1 MAEQP
6 TDRTRAILQEA
17 LGITDDVAEGLPT
30 EAMARDA
37 VEFIQRAR
45 QMSETEMVA
54 VAEDPAVLPRID
66 MYEPDDGVAE
76 IDGVL
81 WIPSAELDIVR
92 EEEEAA
98 AAAQQNRLEA
108 LRRSHEFIAV
118 QEPET
123 RVSASLLLSAVR
135 WVLTGQ
141 VDD

>member
-1 MAEQP
+1 MTEQT

-30 EAMARDA
+30 EVMARDA
-37 VEFIQRAR
+37 AEFIQRAR
-45 QMSETEMVA
+45 RYSASEEVSADA
-54 VAEDPAVLPRID
+54 VPAPRID
-66 MYEPDDGVAE
+66 MYEPEDGVAE

-81 WIPSAELDIVR
+81 WVPSKDLDAMR

-98 AAAQQNRLEA
+98 AAAQQDRLEA
-108 LRRSHEFIAV
+108 LRRSQEFIAV

-123 RVSASLLLSAVR
+123 RVSASLLLSSVR

-141 VDD
+141 VDE